1 MYAYVT
7 YIDDGVK
14 KVVQV
19 QDIKNFN
26 PTHINDF
33 ANTLHWICWSGED
46 EHFYK
51 GQILLIRD
59 EEELNTVTHI
69 WNTHRIRA
77 QRNSTAPQGRPLMMY
92 TVPHLYG
99 AEDHL
104 CPCTMENIVNCEE
117 KCNKRRNYSCDK
129 TVFELCCLL
138 MDEHRLDP
146 PDNTE
151 QATDLYITLKQEIRD
166 LL

>member
-1 MYAYVT
+1 MEQTEASGQLLGYRLMHLKCIQHGFVLKRET
-7 YIDDGVK
+7 VRLLLSILDPIGVM
-14 KVVQV
+14 
-19 QDIKNFN
+19 
-26 PTHINDF
+26 HR
-33 ANTLHWICWSGED
+33 S
-46 EHFYK
+46 
-51 GQILLIRD
+51 
-59 EEELNTVTHI
+59 EELNTVARL

-99 AEDHL
+99 FEDHL

-117 KCNKRRNYSCDK
+117 ECRTRRNYSCDK

-151 QATDLYITLKQEIRD
+151 QATDLYITLRQEIRD

>member
-1 MYAYVT
+1 MNLFQSLKEEDHFSGDYV
-7 YIDDGVK
+7 DK
-14 KVVQV
+14 SLVQ
-19 QDIKNFN
+19 FC
-26 PTHINDF
+26 F
-33 ANTLHWICWSGED
+33 ME
-46 EHFYK
+46 
-51 GQILLIRD
+51 LLQ
-59 EEELNTVTHI
+59 EELNTVAHI

-117 KCNKRRNYSCDK
+117 ECRTRRNYSCDK

-151 QATDLYITLKQEIRD
+151 QATDLYITLRQEIRD